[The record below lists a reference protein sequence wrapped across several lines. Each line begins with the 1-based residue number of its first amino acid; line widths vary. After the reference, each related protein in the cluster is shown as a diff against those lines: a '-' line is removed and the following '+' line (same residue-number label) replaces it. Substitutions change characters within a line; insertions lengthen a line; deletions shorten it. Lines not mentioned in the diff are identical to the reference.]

1 MAYMNMK
8 QNTLIMLLCV
18 VVLAAG
24 IFHIV
29 EMSRQAPKDAAA
41 LNAPEGS
48 NEAPNTMPEKNTG
61 PTSYLYD
68 YECDE
73 HVAFQVSFAPN
84 MSALHIAP
92 KDPKATFPPKGVL
105 LAQTVTS
112 GVRYTNKDLVF
123 TGKGESVMLGEGEQ
137 ALHCSPVTK
146 PDEAPMNFGD

>member
-8 QNTLIMLLCV
+8 QNTLITLLCV
-18 VVLAAG
+18 AVLAAG

-29 EMSRQAPKDAAA
+29 EVSRQAPKDAA
-41 LNAPEGS
+41 LGNDGAPKV
-48 NEAPNTMPEKNTG
+48 MPEKNTG

-73 HVAFQVSFAPN
+73 HVAFEVSFAPN

-92 KDPKATFPPKGVL
+92 KDQQATFPPKGVL
-105 LAQTVTS
+105 LQETVAS

-123 TGKGESVMLGEGEQ
+123 TGHGEEVVLGEGEQ